1 MRTFL
6 DKKFLLIIILI
17 LITSCNETPDNNSNL
32 VNKEDKIIESVFETP
47 IVLDDE
53 FKQEN
58 NLDNWFEFKLLE
70 YNILVLAN
78 SISGYLENDF
88 NYITENLNSLSNYSS
103 EILRSEFQL
112 YKDRPEIKGRLKLL
126 NIQIQKT
133 SLNIK
138 DWDKEKG
145 LAELDKIL
153 KFYNYS
159 VNIIKSISND
169 DLVN

>member
-1 MRTFL
+1 MKAFL
-6 DKKFLLIIILI
+6 NKKFLFIII
-17 LITSCNETPDNNSNL
+17 LITSCNEIPDNNSNQ
-32 VNKEDKIIESVFETP
+32 VNNEEKIIEAVFETP

-53 FKQEN
+53 FKEEN
-58 NLDNWFEFKLLE
+58 NLDDWSEFSRLE
-70 YNILVLAN
+70 YYILALAN

-88 NYITENLNSLSNYSS
+88 NYLSENLNSLSNYSS
-103 EILRSEFQL
+103 EISSSEFQL
-112 YKDRPEIKGRLKLL
+112 YNDRPEIKGRLKLL

-133 SLNIK
+133 HLNIK

-145 LAELDKIL
+145 LEELDKIL

-169 DLVN
+169 NLIN

>member
-1 MRTFL
+1 MKAFL
-6 DKKFLLIIILI
+6 NKKFLFIII
-17 LITSCNETPDNNSNL
+17 LITSCNEIPDNNSNQ
-32 VNKEDKIIESVFETP
+32 VNNEEKIIEAVFETP

-53 FKQEN
+53 FKEEN
-58 NLDNWFEFKLLE
+58 NLDDWSEFSRLE
-70 YNILVLAN
+70 YYILALAN

-88 NYITENLNSLSNYSS
+88 NYLSENLNSLSNYSS
-103 EILRSEFQL
+103 EISSSEFQL
-112 YKDRPEIKGRLKLL
+112 YNDRPEIKGRLKLL

-133 SLNIK
+133 NLNIK

-145 LAELDKIL
+145 LVELDKIL

-169 DLVN
+169 NLIN

>member
-1 MRTFL
+1 MRAFL
-6 DKKFLLIIILI
+6 DKKFLLIII
-17 LITSCNETPDNNSNL
+17 LITSCNETPDNNSSI
-32 VNKEDKIIESVFETP
+32 VNKEEKIIEAVFETP

-88 NYITENLNSLSNYSS
+88 NYITEILNSLSNYSS
-103 EILRSEFQL
+103 EISRSEFQL

-133 SLNIK
+133 SINIK
-138 DWDKEKG
+138 DWDKNKG
-145 LAELDKIL
+145 LEELDKIL

>member
-1 MRTFL
+1 MKAFL
-6 DKKFLLIIILI
+6 NKKFLFIII
-17 LITSCNETPDNNSNL
+17 LITSCNEIPDNNSNQ
-32 VNKEDKIIESVFETP
+32 VNNEEKIIEAVFETP

-53 FKQEN
+53 FKEEN
-58 NLDNWFEFKLLE
+58 NLDDWSEFSRLE
-70 YNILVLAN
+70 YYILALAN

-88 NYITENLNSLSNYSS
+88 NYLSENLNSLSNYSS
-103 EILRSEFQL
+103 EISSSEFQL
-112 YKDRPEIKGRLKLL
+112 YNDRPEIKGRLKLL

-133 SLNIK
+133 HLNIK

-145 LAELDKIL
+145 LVELDKIL

-169 DLVN
+169 NLIN

>member
-17 LITSCNETPDNNSNL
+17 TSCNETPDNNSTQ
-32 VNKEDKIIESVFETP
+32 VNKEEKIIDAVFEIP

-58 NLDNWFEFKLLE
+58 NLDDWTEFSRLE
-70 YNILVLAN
+70 YYILVLSN
-78 SISGYLENDF
+78 SIGGYIENDF
-88 NYITENLNSLSNYSS
+88 NYLTENLNSLSNFSS

-112 YKDRPEIKGRLKLL
+112 YKDRSEIKGRLKLL

-133 SLNIK
+133 ITSS
-138 DWDKEKG
+138 
-145 LAELDKIL
+145 ASIL
-153 KFYNYS
+153 KY
-159 VNIIKSISND
+159 SISS
-169 DLVN
+169 LMQIPELFIKVSGLIA

>member
-1 MRTFL
+1 MRPFL

-17 LITSCNETPDNNSNL
+17 TSCNETPDINFNQVNN
-32 VNKEDKIIESVFETP
+32 EEKIIEAVFEVP
-47 IVLDDE
+47 IVLDNE

-58 NLDNWFEFKLLE
+58 NLDNWPEFNLLE
-70 YNILVLAN
+70 YNILTLAN
-78 SISGYLENDF
+78 SISGYLENDY
-88 NYITENLNSLSNYSS
+88 NYIIETLNSLSNYSS
-103 EILRSEFQL
+103 EISRSELQL

-133 SLNIK
+133 TLNIK

-145 LAELDKIL
+145 LEELDKII

-159 VNIIKSISND
+159 VNIIKSILND